1 MATKIEKERY
11 RKIAEIGCILCYTN
25 GQEGTP
31 CEIHH
36 IRRAGQRKTAPTI
49 GLCPIHHRFHLGI
62 HQLGRRA
69 WELAHNTSEEQ
80 LLEITNDLLNVSA

>member
-1 MATKIEKERY
+1 MTKNEKQRY
-11 RKIAEIGCILCYTN
+11 RKIAEIGCILCYTQGN
-25 GQEGTP
+25 EGTE

-69 WELAHNTSEEQ
+69 WESTHSTTEET
-80 LLEITNDLLNVSA
+80 LLELTNRLLNVGA

>member
-1 MATKIEKERY
+1 MTKNEKERY
-11 RKIAEIGCILCYTN
+11 RKIADLGCILCYIQGN
-25 GQEGTP
+25 QGTF

-62 HQLGRRA
+62 HHLGRRA
-69 WELAHNTSEEQ
+69 WESTHSTTEEA
-80 LLEITNDLLNVSA
+80 LLELTNRLLNAGS

>member
-1 MATKIEKERY
+1 LTTKIEKLRF
-11 RKIAEIGCILCYTN
+11 RKIADIGCILCYTQN
-25 GQEGTP
+25 NPGSF

-62 HQLGRRA
+62 HHLGRRA
-69 WELAHNTSEEQ
+69 WESTHSTTEEA
-80 LLEITNDLLNVSA
+80 LLELTDRLLNE

>member
-1 MATKIEKERY
+1 MTKSEKERF
-11 RKIAEIGCILCYTN
+11 RKIADFGCILCYTQGN
-25 GQEGTP
+25 QGTP

-49 GLCPIHHRFHLGI
+49 GLCPVHHRFHLGI

-69 WELAHNTSEEQ
+69 WESTHNTTEET
-80 LLEITNDLLNVSA
+80 LLELTDRLLNAGA

>member
-1 MATKIEKERY
+1 MTKSEKERF
-11 RKIAEIGCILCYTN
+11 RRIADIGCILCYTN

-36 IRRAGQRKTAPTI
+36 IRRTGPRKSAPTI
-49 GLCPIHHRFHLGI
+49 GLCPVHHRFHLGI

-69 WELAHNTSEEQ
+69 WERTHNTTEER
-80 LLEITNDLLNVSA
+80 LLEITENLLNASS

>member
-1 MATKIEKERY
+1 MVTKSEKEKY
-11 RKIAEIGCILCYTN
+11 RKIAELGCILCYTK
-25 GQEGTP
+25 GHEGTA

-62 HQLGRRA
+62 HHLGRRN
-69 WELAHNTSEEQ
+69 WESTHNTTEET
-80 LLEITNDLLNVSA
+80 LLELTNRLLNGDS